1 MSRFILIVHSD
12 VFASQPSRSAY
23 KFAQS
28 LLNQSHE
35 LLGIFFYQQAVLH
48 AHDQLELPEDELNT
62 QPLFQQLQESY
73 SIRLMVCS
81 TAAEKR
87 GITSTNLA
95 QGFQLAG
102 LAEFA
107 SLISDAD
114 RLIQF
119 K

>member
-12 VFASQPSRSAY
+12 VFASQTSRSAY
-23 KFAQS
+23 KFALS
-28 LLNQSHE
+28 AIKQSHE

-48 AHDQLELPEDELNT
+48 ANGQNQLAEDELNT
-62 QPLFQQLQESY
+62 QGCFAQLHREHQT
-73 SIRLMVCS
+73 RLMVCS

-87 GITSTNLA
+87 GIT
-95 QGFQLAG
+95 QGNIAEGFELAG

-107 SLISDAD
+107 ALINDAD

-119 K
+119 T

>member
-23 KFAQS
+23 KFGRS

-62 QPLFQQLQESY
+62 QSLFQHLQKSH
-73 SIRLMVCS
+73 SVRLMVCS

-87 GITSTNLA
+87 GITATNLA
-95 QGFQLAG
+95 QGFQLTG

-107 SLISDAD
+107 SLINEAD
-114 RLIQF
+114 RLVQF